1 MSIEGKVGQSRGK
14 WMAICIFAVAAI
26 SAVGWTRLRVDSSLE
41 PLLPENSQAAQ
52 TVLFL
57 RDSSFAA
64 NAVLWFRLTG
74 NGSVSD
80 LIAAAD
86 ATEKRLDP
94 RLINHVIRPPSESS
108 AVDQAIGLLDHAGEL
123 LDQNDLADLQKAT
136 TPEALRKRMRE
147 CYVQLVKPE
156 GSFLQ
161 QIIRRDPL
169 GVSTRILS
177 RLYALSN
184 GLGYRVQIKDGHLL
198 STDGRQLIL
207 VFQTSTTATSMA
219 SSEALVAH
227 LNELAAT
234 APPGVEIIPICGQIH
249 TVQNEELMR
258 HDVHLAGGI
267 NTVVFLL
274 LFLLVSRDWRV
285 AAVFLLPLVTAAL
298 TVGLCALIHPILSTM
313 MVAMSFAMAGS
324 AVDYGIYVYTAVRM
338 GNDSNADM
346 RRIRRPL
353 LISHL
358 TTLGVFVAF
367 IFSKIPAYRQL
378 GYLTSISLVLSLLSA
393 LFVLPKMLRARG
405 NIVALG
411 RGMGLDRWGKM
422 MVPATIVGGILLIA
436 GIVIS
441 RNIKFDSDVTRMD
454 GVSASVKQ
462 AEKDF
467 QKTWGRT
474 DAELALLVVTGKTYD
489 AAESANDQIY
499 RIVPKLPDGEL
510 VSISSVWPSAATR
523 CANDNRW
530 RQFWSEPRIAKLRGD
545 LAAAGE
551 PYGFSAMAFDP
562 FFQSLFKPSQVGDEP
577 PQIISDIGEQFT
589 ARSNGDWQMLNYFED
604 TPANVAAVRAA
615 LGDRA
620 DVQIVSRGVLAQAFK
635 DSAISETHL
644 LVGISIGFI
653 ILSLLALTGSVVK
666 SLIIMLP
673 VVAGL
678 VAMLAVLTMMSMSL
692 SVLSVVAVIIVLALT
707 SDYGVFA
714 AYAYDG
720 RETIL
725 GQGMASV
732 HLSFAATLVG
742 TSVMMF
748 AKHPALFYVAVSLTA
763 GLLGG
768 YLVAFFVIP
777 GICYLWTN
785 RARARAV

>member
-1 MSIEGKVGQSRGK
+1 
-14 WMAICIFAVAAI
+14 MAICIFAVAAV

-41 PLLPENSQAAQ
+41 PLLPENSHARQ

-74 NGSVSD
+74 NGSVTD

-94 RLINHVIRPPSESS
+94 RLITRVIHPPSESS

-123 LDQNDLADLQKAT
+123 LDQGDLDDLQKAT

-147 CYVQLVKPE
+147 CFVQLVKPE

-207 VFQTSTTATSMA
+207 VLQTSTTATSMA
-219 SSEALVAH
+219 SSETLVAH
-227 LNELAAT
+227 LHDLSAA
-234 APPGVEIIPICGQIH
+234 APPGIEIIPICGQIH
-249 TVQNEELMR
+249 TEQNEQLMR
-258 HDVHLAGGI
+258 HDVHLAGAI
-267 NTVVFLL
+267 NTVVFLS

-298 TVGLCALIHPILSTM
+298 TIGLCALVHPSLSTM
-313 MVAMSFAMAGS
+313 MVAMTFAMAGS

-338 GNDSNADM
+338 GTELGADM

-367 IFSKIPAYRQL
+367 TFSKIPAYRQL

-393 LFVLPKMLRARG
+393 LFVLPKILRARG
-405 NIVALG
+405 SIVALG
-411 RGMGLDRWGKM
+411 RGMGLDRWGKL

-436 GIVIS
+436 GILIS

-474 DAELALLVVTGKTYD
+474 DAELALLVVTGKTRE
-489 AAESANDQIY
+489 AAEMANDQIY
-499 RIVPKLPDGEL
+499 RMVPKLPDGQF
-510 VSISSVWPSAATR
+510 VSISSVWPSRATR
-523 CANDNRW
+523 DANEARW
-530 RQFWSEPRIAKLRGD
+530 REFWSEQRVAKLRSD
-545 LAAAGE
+545 LATADE
-551 PYGFSAMAFDP
+551 PYGFSATAFDP
-562 FFQSLFKPSQVGDEP
+562 FFQSLSKPPSGDEP
-577 PQIISDIGEQFT
+577 PQIISDIGDQFS

-604 TPANVAAVRAA
+604 TLANVAAVRAA
-615 LGDRA
+615 LGDRM
-620 DVQIVSRGVLAQAFK
+620 DVQVVSRGVLAQAFK
-635 DSAISETHL
+635 ESAVSETYL
-644 LVGISIGFI
+644 LIGISIGFI
-653 ILSLLALTGSVVK
+653 ILSVLALTRSVVK

-673 VVAGL
+673 VAAGL

-692 SVLSVVAVIIVLALT
+692 SVLSVVAAIIVLALT

-714 AYAYDG
+714 AYACDG

-732 HLSFAATLVG
+732 HVSFVTTLVG

-777 GICYLWTN
+777 GICYLWAS
-785 RARARAV
+785 RARVGAA

>member
-1 MSIEGKVGQSRGK
+1 MNVEGLGRSRRK
-14 WMAICIFAVAAI
+14 WMAICIFAVAAA
-26 SAVGWTRLRVDSSLE
+26 SAVGWLRLRVDSSLE
-41 PLLPENSQAAQ
+41 PLLPEGSQAKQ

-74 NGSVSD
+74 SGSVSD

-94 RLINHVIRPPSESS
+94 RLINRVIQPPSESN

-123 LDQNDLADLQKAT
+123 LDPNDLADLQKAT

-147 CYVQLVKPE
+147 IFVQLVKPQ

-169 GVSTRILS
+169 GVSARILS
-177 RLYALSN
+177 RLYDLSN
-184 GLGYRVQIKDGHLL
+184 GMGFRVEIKNGHFL
-198 STDGRQLIL
+198 SSDGRQLIL
-207 VFQTSTTATSMA
+207 VLETSTTATNIV
-219 SSEALVAH
+219 SSDQLVAH
-227 LNELAAT
+227 LQDLCAA
-234 APPGVEIIPICGQIH
+234 APPGIEIIPICGQIH
-249 TVQNEELMR
+249 TVQNEQLMR
-258 HDVHLAGGI
+258 HDVHLSGAI
-267 NTVVFLL
+267 NTVVFLS

-285 AAVFLLPLVTAAL
+285 GAVFLLPLVTAAL
-298 TVGLCALIHPILSTM
+298 TIGLCALVHPSLSTM
-313 MVAMSFAMAGS
+313 MVAMTFAMAGS

-338 GNDSNADM
+338 GTDFRADM

-367 IFSKIPAYRQL
+367 TFSKIPAYRQL

-393 LFVLPKMLRARG
+393 LFILPRMLRAGG

-411 RGMGLDRWGKM
+411 RGMLLDRWGKM
-422 MVPATIVGGILLIA
+422 MAPAVIAAAILLVA
-436 GIVIS
+436 GIFFS
-441 RNIKFDSDVTRMD
+441 RNIKFDSDITRMD

-467 QKTWGRT
+467 QKNWGRT
-474 DAELALLVVTGKTYD
+474 DADLALLVVTAPTRD
-489 AAESANDQIY
+489 AAELANDRIY
-499 RIVPKLPDGEL
+499 PLIPQLPDGPF
-510 VSISSVWPSAATR
+510 VSISSVWPSSATR
-523 CANDNRW
+523 HANEKRW
-530 RQFWSEPRIAKLRGD
+530 RAFWSEQRVSKLRGD

-551 PYGFSAMAFDP
+551 PYGFSATAFDP
-562 FFQSLFKPSQVGDEP
+562 FFQGLANPPSGDEP
-577 PQIISDIGEQFT
+577 PEIITTMAGQFT
-589 ARSNGDWQMLNYFED
+589 ARSNGNWQMLSYFDD
-604 TPANVAAVRAA
+604 TPANIAAVRAA
-615 LGDRA
+615 LRDRP
-620 DVQIVSRGVLAQAFK
+620 DVQVVSRGVLAQAFK
-635 DSAISETHL
+635 DSGISETHL
-644 LVGISIGFI
+644 LVGISVAFI
-653 ILSLLALTGSVVK
+653 IVSLLALTRSWVK

-673 VVAGL
+673 VLAGL
-678 VAMLAVLTMMSMSL
+678 VAMVAALSMMSMSL
-692 SVLSVVAVIIVLALT
+692 SLLTVIAAIVVLALT

-714 AYAYDG
+714 AYACDG

-732 HLSFAATLVG
+732 HVSCGATAVG
-742 TSVMMF
+742 TGVMMF
-748 AKHPALFYVAVSLTA
+748 ARHPALFYVAFSLTT

-768 YLVAFFVIP
+768 YLAAFFVIP
-777 GICYLWTN
+777 GVCYLWAKG
-785 RARARAV
+785 ARRGAA